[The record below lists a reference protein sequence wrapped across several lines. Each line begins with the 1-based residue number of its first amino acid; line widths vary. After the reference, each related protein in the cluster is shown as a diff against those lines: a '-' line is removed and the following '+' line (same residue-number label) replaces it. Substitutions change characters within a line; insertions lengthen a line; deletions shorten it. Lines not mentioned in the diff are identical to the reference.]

1 MKWYTFQCDFSVNIS
16 QPLVQLSLFGN
27 WTWVYLIFHW
37 TSLAP
42 VRAVKPST
50 VWMCLGLP
58 LMVFVQSFCQ
68 KFCTKV
74 HTDLSSLANLFSLCS
89 ISFYG
94 HVGTEY
100 RSSVNIKINIHIH
113 ALIQYC
119 QICKSSINTLT
130 LGQGYVCCKS
140 SIKMLWML
148 KQCENLYELI
158 LFHRKVKLSGSW
170 SVRHFRVNVC

>member
-1 MKWYTFQCDFSVNIS
+1 MLIVWMSAAPAAAQHLQTPPRLQTADTRPQRALVMKLNKTTLILWNHTHFNVI
-16 QPLVQLSLFGN
+16 LVSILAPCPFWG
-27 WTWVYLIFHW
+27 IGHW
-37 TSLAP
+37 SSLAP
-42 VRAVKPST
+42 VRAFKPST

-113 ALIQYC
+113 ALIQ
-119 QICKSSINTLT
+119 
-130 LGQGYVCCKS
+130 
-140 SIKMLWML
+140 
-148 KQCENLYELI
+148 
-158 LFHRKVKLSGSW
+158 
-170 SVRHFRVNVC
+170 